1 MALSEGHRAHLSAC
15 ARSLGARVCKRRQ
28 HPAHF
33 FVLHAD
39 IQDPPRTRL
48 HFSAGSD
55 RSLIK
60 DPPSHTAATLRSSNL
75 PLTSLEP
82 LTEARA
88 ERRRTGAHPITAY
101 LQELE
106 RACAGSCWR
115 LHRFK
120 LLAARD
126 RRMMLLPRAQAISA
140 GYSNASSSHATRLGC
155 CDDVSTF
162 AGRRREPP
170 DTCEAPQIFTGV
182 SRQTPLLH
190 WRCALQQDAGGIF
203 RRSAFEVSKAG
214 ALCSAHFALRA
225 GQSGPRWH
233 RHEVAGEVNTAGGPT
248 AA

>member
-1 MALSEGHRAHLSAC
+1 MRKVLGCPRMQTTATSCSLLRAACRHSRPATHALALQRW
-15 ARSLGARVCKRRQ
+15 LGQ
-28 HPAHF
+28 I
-33 FVLHAD
+33 L
-39 IQDPPRTRL
+39 
-48 HFSAGSD
+48 
-55 RSLIK
+55 K

-140 GYSNASSSHATRLGC
+140 GFSNASPSHATRLGC

-190 WRCALQQDAGGIF
+190 WRCAFQQDAGGIF
-203 RRSAFEVSKAG
+203 GDQLLE
-214 ALCSAHFALRA
+214 
-225 GQSGPRWH
+225 
-233 RHEVAGEVNTAGGPT
+233 
-248 AA
+248 